1 MKIFIFCFAPAKS
14 KQMRLKNLLF
24 EKASKKIEKSF
35 DIEKLIK
42 LNKRL
47 QFIEKIL
54 MSKNQMPLIRNLKE
68 AITLEHKQNKQNL
81 MQK

>member
-1 MKIFIFCFAPAKS
+1 
-14 KQMRLKNLLF
+14 MRLKNLLF
-24 EKASKKIEKSF
+24 KKASKRIEKSL

-47 QFIEKIL
+47 NFIEKIL

-68 AITLEHKQNKQNL
+68 AITLEHK
-81 MQK
+81 